1 MKKRLNDFLES
12 IKKAKSIAIAGHKN
26 PDGDSLC
33 SVLAL
38 ARLIQLNFKKDV
50 VRVYDGNIPDC
61 LDGVPDREKM
71 LYFNK
76 INLSKKFDLAIL
88 LDYGTENQI
97 GGFLPIVNNADR
109 VIEIDHHKNDNP
121 IADICIDD
129 EGASSVGEII
139 YNIISEL
146 KWKIDPDVLDLLAIS
161 IMTDTGNLKFVHT
174 GKPLK
179 IMANL
184 VDAGV
189 EIERLLN
196 LLNNKP
202 KKTVLT
208 ETRIAAN
215 AEFFYRNRLAV
226 AVVGKDDY
234 KNLDGRGD
242 IILNLLLQIKDVEY
256 VVLLKRQKD
265 NQTGVS
271 LRSKTKPILD
281 IAIALGGGGHSCAA
295 GAVIKDTVE
304 NVYTKVLDL
313 FRGIK

>member
-76 INLSKKFDLAIL
+76 I
-88 LDYGTENQI
+88 
-97 GGFLPIVNNADR
+97 
-109 VIEIDHHKNDNP
+109 IEIDHHKNDNP